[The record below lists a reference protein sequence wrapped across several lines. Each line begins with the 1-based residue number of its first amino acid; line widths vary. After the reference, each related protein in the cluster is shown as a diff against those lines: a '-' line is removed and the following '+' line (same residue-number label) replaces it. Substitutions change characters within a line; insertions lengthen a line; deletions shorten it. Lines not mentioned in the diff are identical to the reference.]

1 MKLKSSKSDLPCLE
15 KQFKLLSLFRISF
28 VLFAVAIAGCASSGP
43 EKRKERPMIY
53 EGMPTTELTEVIGEP
68 DSIQSGGTVYNADIN
83 KSQVVKKWYYNT
95 RTIVVIDDT
104 VKTPQLIER

>member
-1 MKLKSSKSDLPCLE
+1 MKLICSKSDLPC
-15 KQFKLLSLFRISF
+15 FKKRFRIRFFGIF
-28 VLFAVAIAGCASSGP
+28 VLFGAGIASCGSGSP
-43 EKRKERPMIY
+43 EKRNERPMIY
-53 EGMPTTELTEVIGEP
+53 EGMPTTELTQVIGEP
-68 DSIQSGGTVYNADIN
+68 DSIQSGGTVYNADFN

>member
-1 MKLKSSKSDLPCLE
+1 MSSKSDLLCLE
-15 KQFKLLSLFRISF
+15 KRYKLHLFGIG
-28 VLFAVAIAGCASSGP
+28 VLLTTIIVSCGTGSSD
-43 EKRKERPMIY
+43 KREERPMIY

-68 DSIQSGGTVYNADIN
+68 DSIRSGGTVYNADFN
-83 KSQVVKKWYYNT
+83 KNQVVKKWYYNT